1 MFPGV
6 LAMRLM
12 ALLAMCGALVGP
24 AFAQPSGS
32 VQWEAIA
39 VAPQQV
45 IFFDADEDR
54 IDSSVERSMVFT
66 FHVLKAPART
76 PDGKTYTMYLQRT
89 SYDCLKPE
97 MTRVLAI
104 GYTDDWERVFMN
116 DAAVGPLPYPP
127 GSPTESISIMACD
140 HFNPTDFDAKFT
152 DRGEAIAWAK
162 AKLAE

>member
-1 MFPGV
+1 
-6 LAMRLM
+6 MRLM
-12 ALLAMCGALVGP
+12 ALLAMCGLLAGP
-24 AFAQPSGS
+24 ASAQPSGS
-32 VQWEAIA
+32 VQWEVIA

-45 IFFDADEDR
+45 MFFDADEGR
-54 IDSSVERSMVFT
+54 IDSSVERSIVFT
-66 FHVLKAPART
+66 FHVLKAPAKT
-76 PDGKTYTMYLQRT
+76 PDGKTYTMYMQRT

-104 GYTDDWERVFMN
+104 GYTDTWERVFMN
-116 DAAVGPLPYPP
+116 EAAVGPLPYPP

-140 HFNPTDFDAKFT
+140 HFNPTDFNTKFS